1 MNEYT
6 KYRLELAFERVNTT
20 KSLINSGA
28 YSDSETI
35 AIMKILLSCH
45 VKKPRNNIST
55 RSSSA
60 RLSKNFWR

>member
-6 KYRLELAFERVNTT
+6 KYRLDLAFERVNTT

-35 AIMKILLSCH
+35 AIMKILSDFL
-45 VKKPRNNIST
+45 NW
-55 RSSSA
+55 
-60 RLSKNFWR
+60 L